1 MKHVGL
7 VHKGLLHE
15 TDDILDHRGLIH
27 VCASRNRDMILW
39 AADG

>member
-15 TDDILDHRGLIH
+15 TDDILDHRGLVH
-27 VCASRNRDMILW
+27 VLR
-39 AADG
+39 